1 MLKRNSQCSIQCS
14 IQCSVQRLGYG
25 LILTTLGGLGTL
37 SIAPLG
43 NAQPI
48 GLTDIDLVCY
58 MQTADGRTVD
68 LTTICGRQ
76 RPQTETAPA
85 ATLSRASLSPYTNL
99 GGLDIYGRGANAPPC
114 FGLDDQG
121 NRCPSSDSSSG
132 NSTL

>member
-1 MLKRNSQCSIQCS
+1 MLKRNSQCSVQCF

-25 LILTTLGGLGTL
+25 LILGGLGTL

-76 RPQTETAPA
+76 RPQTETAAA

-132 NSTL
+132 NSNL